1 MPRNSSE
8 REEKERSAIDGQSR
22 VQSIAGEM
30 GTHRMLLS
38 ADQKCRG
45 VLTPNQFWRKMIIT
59 KKQIRS
65 MTLTVCARVFEKK
78 LKLLSIGT
86 VFFSVS
92 SWPSESCC

>member
-22 VQSIAGEM
+22 VAIAGEM
-30 GTHRMLLS
+30 DTHRMLLS

-65 MTLTVCARVFEKK
+65 MTLTVCARVLKK

-92 SWPSESCC
+92 SWPSENCC

>member
-22 VQSIAGEM
+22 VAVAGEM

-45 VLTPNQFWRKMIIT
+45 VLTPNQF
-59 KKQIRS
+59 
-65 MTLTVCARVFEKK
+65 
-78 LKLLSIGT
+78 
-86 VFFSVS
+86 
-92 SWPSESCC
+92 

>member
-22 VQSIAGEM
+22 VAVAGEM

-65 MTLTVCARVFEKK
+65 IDFDCLCTCFRKN
-78 LKLLSIGT
+78 
-86 VFFSVS
+86 
-92 SWPSESCC
+92 